1 MAQAGNI
8 QQISGLVTARTPLGQ
23 VRELTA
29 GDLVHENDLIETSD
43 NAGVTVALD
52 SGRIIHLP
60 ETAQILIDE
69 SVTDVIDARD
79 ATARP
84 AVVQEVEAMQ
94 QSVDSGVLD
103 FSNVADVETTDLKDD
118 GADQTL
124 TLSLD
129 DVLDMTDADNV
140 YHITGDVSSVDNI
153 TLTGVAG
160 GDWTHYG
167 NGLFAHAADSSI
179 TITIAS
185 PADGGDIHVDV
196 DNGDSFDI

>member
-1 MAQAGNI
+1 MAQAGTI

-43 NAGVTVALD
+43 NAGVTVSLD

-103 FSNVADVETTDLKDD
+103 FSNVADVETTDLNDD

-153 TLTGVAG
+153 TLTGVAA

-185 PADGGDIHVDV
+185 PADGVDIHVDV